1 MNSRRDLH
9 PGKEICIVMVTRFVI
24 DSIVSWPRFFVLG
37 RGRGGDG
44 DPATCNATISEAY
57 GDFGESRVLRVSRFA
72 LLGLPYSCPCGG
84 EYFSRGADWLISRCL
99 H

>member
-1 MNSRRDLH
+1 MHCDGDAVRN
-9 PGKEICIVMVTRFVI
+9 RFNRELAPLLC
-24 DSIVSWPRFFVLG
+24 PREG
-37 RGRGGDG
+37 EGGDG